1 MGPLIRVSKILAGGE
16 GETKVDRNP
25 GRYPANQEA
34 PVGPQEAGV
43 DKACKGETNRR
54 RSGDGG
60 DLVCDKQLP
69 NSLAPLIRGD
79 LLATQ

>member
-16 GETKVDRNP
+16 GETKGDRNT

-34 PVGPQEAGV
+34 PVDPHEAGV
-43 DKACKGETNRR
+43 DKACKGGTNRR

-60 DLVCDKQLP
+60 EPVSDKQLP
-69 NSLAPLIRGD
+69 NSLAPHTSGD
-79 LLATQ
+79 LLARQ